1 MLMSKLTWNICILL
15 FCVNVLLFP
24 SSSMA
29 QHDTIKTLPGVEG
42 GDQPYIFSYSSRH
55 PGLYKPLQHPF
66 KSAPVHS
73 LRAQKRSYKAS
84 GVIDVQMDITQPS
97 CGYGSGS
104 LVAVASGGIAPY
116 RYEVTDAYNYTTRY
130 NTGNIRPLSAG
141 NYVLKVIDAGGTFV
155 EIQFTLTD
163 TYPAVKLDLESFTP
177 ASGCDAKDGSITVKA
192 FEGTPPYQYSW
203 DRINY
208 DDDRTFTGLSY
219 GLYNIFVKDAN
230 GCVGI
235 YNSFPLLARF
245 GCSNPLGVAGGG
257 YTCGNNSS
265 INYWNVDNDKGP
277 YTYSLDG
284 VNYQDKGYWEHI
296 GPGNYTVW
304 SKDKDG
310 GIMLFSFQVIEWCD
324 IEVTYVGVDAACE
337 KEDGMITLTAQNG
350 ITPYAYSIDGINYQS
365 SNIFSNLAPGYYIVT
380 ARDFNNI
387 SSSVSAYVYDKCP
400 AMNLSTTKESCSGN
414 DGSILIYG
422 FKGTPPYVYSI
433 DGQNFQTET
442 SFTNLKE
449 GNYTITMKDDLGFTG
464 TSEIYVAK
472 GCLNVIALPEDA
484 GCQGGKITVS
494 AYGGAEPYQYAINGG
509 AYNTE
514 PVFTNLTAGV
524 YTIRVKDA
532 ADAEGTVQ
540 TIVNSSRPLTL
551 NIQSGYAGCSLS
563 DGSLQLQATGG
574 VAPYTYSINGTD
586 FQPVGSFTATAP
598 GNYTTWVKDAN
609 GCSIKKDTSV
619 AINCLKFTTELYHAD
634 CKKSNGVLKVKA
646 ADGVAPFEFSIDGV
660 HFSPDSTF
668 RDMAPAAY
676 TVTVKAAD
684 GSVQTGEVNI
694 DEVCI
699 ALNLSVQNAVCQLDN
714 GSIGVSVSGGTAP
727 YQYSKDGIRF
737 QSSNSI
743 TDLTAGNYKISVRDA
758 EGRMIDTTVRVS
770 EQEPPYIS
778 ISTRP
783 ASCDDN
789 DGEAYIKVNGAV
801 SPYFFSIDGASLQ
814 LDSNFYRLPHG
825 NYVFIMQDA
834 RGCKIEQ
841 GATVSSSNNLYLD
854 IGRDTTLCEGE
865 TLVLQPSSNALNY
878 LWSPSA
884 SLNNATAK
892 NPVAAPASSTKYT
905 LKVTRGI
912 CELSDAV
919 NVSVMDAPIAKVS
932 NDITICY
939 GESTELHGSGGDKY
953 TWSPSTYLIDA
964 HSATPLV
971 QKPAASVAYQL
982 SVEDQYGCRSIT
994 PSSVKVIVTAAP
1006 NLFAGNDTSIVM
1018 NEPIQLTALDVNN
1031 SGFITY
1037 QWSPEFGLSD
1047 PGSSAPVVKIDR
1059 DITYTVKAYTAAGCE
1074 GLDEIQIKAYQKA
1087 EIYVASAFTPNGD
1100 NINDIL
1106 RAMPVGIN
1114 RFNYFSVFDRW
1125 GNLVF
1130 NTNTPTLGWNGSING
1145 KNVATG
1151 AFVWKAQ
1158 GIDFKGNLIF
1168 RKGVVTIIQ

>member
-1 MLMSKLTWNICILL
+1 MPKLTCNICIML
-15 FCVNVLLFP
+15 FCVVVLLFP
-24 SSSMA
+24 CSSMA
-29 QHDTIKTLPGVEG
+29 QRDTIRE
-42 GDQPYIFSYSSRH
+42 QPRAGRSNQSYIFSYSGLH
-55 PGLYKPLQHPF
+55 PELSKPLQHPF
-66 KSAPVHS
+66 KLAPMHS
-73 LRAQKRSYKAS
+73 LRTQKSSYRTS
-84 GVIDVQMDITQPS
+84 GAIDVQMNITQPT

-104 LVAVASGGIAPY
+104 LVAAASGGVAPY
-116 RYEVTDAYNYTTRY
+116 RYEVTDAYNYTARY
-130 NTGNIRPLSAG
+130 NTGNVRPLSAG
-141 NYVLKVIDAGGTFV
+141 NYILKVIDANGTFV
-155 EIQFTLTD
+155 EIPFTLTD

-177 ASGCDAKDGSITVKA
+177 ASGCDVKDGSITVMA
-192 FEGTPPYQYSW
+192 SEGRSPYQYSW
-203 DRINY
+203 DRVNY
-208 DDDRTFTGLSY
+208 DDNRSFSGLSY

-235 YNSFPLLARF
+235 YESFPIIARF
-245 GCSNPLGVAGGG
+245 GCDNPLAIAGGG
-257 YTCGNNSS
+257 YTCGNRSVIDFRNLG
-265 INYWNVDNDKGP
+265 DKGP
-277 YTYSLDG
+277 YSYSLDG
-284 VNYQDKGYWEHI
+284 INYQDKGYWKDI

-304 SKDKDG
+304 SKDKDDR
-310 GIMLFSFQVIEWCD
+310 IILFSFQVIEWCD
-324 IEVTYVGVDAACE
+324 IQVTYVGVDAACKE
-337 KEDGMITLTAQNG
+337 EDGMLTITAENG
-350 ITPYAYSIDGINYQS
+350 VPPYSYSIDGVYYQS
-365 SNIFSNLAPGYYIVT
+365 SNVFSDLAPGYYIVT

-387 SSSVSAYVYDKCP
+387 SSSVSADVYDKCP
-400 AMNLSTTKESCSGN
+400 AMNLSTTKESCAGN
-414 DGSILIYG
+414 DGSVLIYG

-449 GNYTITMKDDLGFTG
+449 GSYTITMKDALGFTS
-464 TSEIYVAK
+464 TSDIYVAK

-484 GCQGGKITVS
+484 GCEGGKITVS
-494 AYGGAEPYQYAINGG
+494 AFGGLEPYQYAVNGG

-514 PVFTNLTAGV
+514 RVFTNLTAGV

-532 ADAEGTVQ
+532 ADAEGSVQ
-540 TIVNSSRPLTL
+540 TIVNSSRTLAL
-551 NIQSGYAGCSLS
+551 NIQLGYAGCSLN

-574 VAPYTYSINGTD
+574 TAPYMYSINGTD
-586 FQPVGSFTATAP
+586 FQSSGSFTAMAP
-598 GNYTTWVKDAN
+598 GNYTTWVKDAA
-609 GCSIKKDTSV
+609 GCTFKKDTSV
-619 AINCLKFTTELYHAD
+619 AINCLKFTTDRYSAN
-634 CKKSNGVLKVKA
+634 CRKSDGVLKVKA
-646 ADGVAPFEFSIDGV
+646 MDGIAPFEFLIDGV
-660 HFSPDSTF
+660 HFGADSTF
-668 RDMAPAAY
+668 RDVVPGTY
-676 TVTVKAAD
+676 TITVKAAD
-684 GSVQTGEVNI
+684 GSVETDKVTI

-699 ALNLSVQNAVCQLDN
+699 ALSFSVQNAVCQLDN
-714 GSIGVSVSGGTAP
+714 GKIEISASGGTAP
-727 YQYSKDGIRF
+727 YQYSKDGISF

-743 TDLTAGNYKISVRDA
+743 TDLAAGRYKIFVKDG
-758 EGRMIDTTVRVS
+758 EGRMLDTAIQII
-770 EQEPPYIS
+770 EQEPPHIS
-778 ISTRP
+778 ISTHP

-789 DGEAYIKVNGAV
+789 DGTAYVKVNGAV
-801 SPYFFSIDGASLQ
+801 SPYTFSIDGATFQ
-814 LDSNFYRLPHG
+814 QDSNFFRLPHG
-825 NYVFIMQDA
+825 NYVFVMKDA
-834 RGCKIEQ
+834 NGCRIEQ
-841 GATVSSSNNLYLD
+841 TATVNSINNLYLD
-854 IGRDTTLCEGE
+854 IGADTTLCEGE

-994 PSSVKVIVTAAP
+994 PSSVKVVVTAAP

-1059 DITYTVKAYTAAGCE
+1059 DITYTVKAHTAAGCE